1 MNIRMNV
8 LPFAHTIPSFS
19 EHVHCTVP
27 CTFDLMKNLSPS
39 DYHSYQMAHQTR
51 LRKKKGAPAYESK
64 RKKTKQVK
72 RNKVQKH
79 QNGNHSLVTKRL
91 AAGASIRQCHAYNY
105 VCTVRGSLGDAEKHL
120 LLCLKNFIYIKKRD
134 DVARFTQPKQ
144 CFLVPVSLWRTA
156 PLVHRILF
164 SECLIQLASQ

>member
-51 LRKKKGAPAYESK
+51 LRKKKKELQLMSPRE
-64 RKKTKQVK
+64 KK
-72 RNKVQKH
+72 
-79 QNGNHSLVTKRL
+79 QNR
-91 AAGASIRQCHAYNY
+91 
-105 VCTVRGSLGDAEKHL
+105 
-120 LLCLKNFIYIKKRD
+120 
-134 DVARFTQPKQ
+134 
-144 CFLVPVSLWRTA
+144 
-156 PLVHRILF
+156 
-164 SECLIQLASQ
+164 